1 MVAQVDYELKY
12 RDSLASS
19 RGLPGGPP
27 AVPAAV
33 ATVSPIVAGAPDAPE
48 TMDR

>member
-19 RGLPGGPP
+19 HGLPGGPP
-27 AVPAAV
+27 AV